1 MVRSGVEGREDRS
14 INVVRSGAEG
24 REGQGAMGSQDRSR
38 R

>member
-1 MVRSGVEGREDRS
+1 VVRSGVEGREDRS